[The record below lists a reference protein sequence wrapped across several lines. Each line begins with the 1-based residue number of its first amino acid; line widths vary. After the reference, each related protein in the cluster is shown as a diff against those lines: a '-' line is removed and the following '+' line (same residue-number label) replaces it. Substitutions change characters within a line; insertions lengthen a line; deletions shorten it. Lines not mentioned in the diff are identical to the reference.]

1 MMKIFVA
8 SKNPVKINA
17 VKIAVRDSYPEAEVL
32 GIEVNSDVSAQPMS
46 DEETLRGSI
55 NRARALKKLV
65 LAQKLCSAKSANS
78 AKSAKEEV
86 LFIGAEGGVYHPT
99 FARKKQE
106 LWSTVWISVLDQ
118 EEQVYSASGARFR
131 LPEELSNA
139 VLAGKELGIVVG
151 ALFKDAQLKRKS
163 GAIAVLTDNFIDR
176 TEEYASIA
184 KLAIGLWYG
193 RNWQKK
199 LDEHNS
205 EPIMVK

>member
-1 MMKIFVA
+1 MKIFVA

-17 VKIAVRDSYPEAEVL
+17 VKLAVRDSYPEAEVL

-65 LAQKLCSAKSANS
+65 LAQKLCSAQ
-78 AKSAKEEV
+78 EEA

-131 LPEELSNA
+131 LPEPLSNA
-139 VLAGKELGIVVG
+139 VLAGKELGVVVG
-151 ALFKDAQLKRKS
+151 ALFKDSQLKRKS
-163 GAIAVLTDNFIDR
+163 GAIGVLTDNFIDR

-199 LDEHNS
+199 LDEHS
-205 EPIMVK
+205 SKPIMVK